1 MYNFIERRKINNYK
15 RRRNK
20 GKFTRFKRS
29 KYNRNKNIPVISSKP
44 IRLGAGTASIN
55 ITNFLGNSTT
65 GQRFTYLF
73 SSIFN
78 TNEFTSK
85 SSDYMY
91 FKINFIKLII
101 FPNNVASNKI
111 NYFLVNWV
119 NDNDGEV
126 LNLSDNTK
134 IVPSYLTRI
143 KVFTFIPP
151 NVTVNSYKINDY
163 ISTQVTP
170 FIGCM
175 HYYLGDSMQCM
186 VETNVTFR
194 GSRDFNL
201 GKMMEKLN
209 LITEE
214 NENKEDEKE
223 EEKELDKRGK
233 SKKKEKKKK
242 EKDEEKKDDNKKKEI
257 KEEFEDSD

>member
-1 MYNFIERRKINNYK
+1 MNSFMMRRRFLPSFGNR

-20 GKFTRFKRS
+20 RRFTRS
-29 KYNRNKNIPVISSKP
+29 KYNKNKNIPVISSKP
-44 IRLGAGTASIN
+44 IRLGAGTTNIN
-55 ITNFLGNSTT
+55 ITNYLANSTT
-65 GQRFTYLF
+65 GQRLTYLF
-73 SSIFN
+73 SNIFN
-78 TNEFTSK
+78 TTEFTSK

-91 FKINFIKLII
+91 FRINYIKLII
-101 FPNNVASNKI
+101 FPNGTASNKI

-119 NDNDGEV
+119 NDNDGEI

-163 ISTQVTP
+163 MSTQVTP

-175 HYYLGDSMQCM
+175 HYYLGEVMQCM

-194 GSRDFNL
+194 GSRDFSL
-201 GKMMEKLN
+201 TKMIENLN

-214 NENKEDEKE
+214 KE
-223 EEKELDKRGK
+223 EEEVEEEKKDKIKKKEVKKEDKREE
-233 SKKKEKKKK
+233 EKKKK
-242 EKDEEKKDDNKKKEI
+242 KVKEI
-257 KEEFEDSD
+257 DEDSD

>member
-1 MYNFIERRKINNYK
+1 M
-15 RRRNK
+15 
-20 GKFTRFKRS
+20 
-29 KYNRNKNIPVISSKP
+29 NKNIPVISSKP
-44 IRLGAGTASIN
+44 IRLGAGTANMN
-55 ITNFLGNSTT
+55 ITNYLGTSTT
-65 GQRFTYLF
+65 GQRLTYLF
-73 SSIFN
+73 QNIFS
-78 TNEFTSK
+78 TTEFTSK
-85 SSDYMY
+85 ASDYMY

-101 FPNNVASNKI
+101 FPNNTGSNKI
-111 NYFLVNWV
+111 NFFLVNWV

-175 HYYLGDSMQCM
+175 HYYLGDVLQCM

-201 GKMMEKLN
+201 GKMMENLN

-214 NENKEDEKE
+214 EKE
-223 EEKELDKRGK
+223 EENKRGK
-233 SKKKEKKKK
+233 SKKKEEEKKERREESKKEKRDESIKKKK
-242 EKDEEKKDDNKKKEI
+242 I
-257 KEEFEDSD
+257 KEEDYEESD